1 MQKLIMISTAGEIL
15 LWSPQ
20 SKFSNIRVSML
31 GNHIHNYSF
40 TCEKY
45 QCVGVYPSFNFRAA
59 LPIVS
64 SFSISQLN

>member
-1 MQKLIMISTAGEIL
+1 MISTAGEIL
-15 LWSPQ
+15 LRSPQ

-31 GNHIHNYSF
+31 GNHIHNSF

-64 SFSISQLN
+64 SQSHSQFLS